1 MGKQLNQQA
10 ARVIGRL
17 VGKSIDLDWLSDP
30 TREEI
35 NQRRGKEVEEKGKI
49 RTEGMSCD
57 GSRGPWGSA
66 TGGFRGA
73 PWLETVR
80 EGRKAG
86 ALPNRTK

>member
-35 NQRRGKEVEEKGKI
+35 NQGRRGKEVEGKI
-49 RTEGMSCD
+49 RREGDEAVISD
-57 GSRGPWGSA
+57 GSRQRTLGVSHRWVS
-66 TGGFRGA
+66 
-73 PWLETVR
+73 WSSM
-80 EGRKAG
+80 AG
-86 ALPNRTK
+86 ASAGRGWSQRG